1 MTLEIEKLLDKTGW
15 RLLNELQQNARLSYT
30 ELGQRVG
37 LSLPA
42 VTDRIRRMEEAGII
56 TGYHAEVDFE
66 RVGLPVQGI
75 VRLESIGG
83 RSCDYVAEQANQ
95 IPEVMECDR
104 VIGDDSIVVKV
115 VATSI
120 NHLTKV
126 IDQLSQ
132 YGVPTTSIVRS
143 RPTRRYGISPEIVE
157 HVGNKP
163 KPSS

>member
-1 MTLEIEKLLDKTGW
+1 MTLEIERLLDKTGW

-42 VTDRIRRMEEAGII
+42 VTDRIRRMEEAGIL

-66 RVGLPVQGI
+66 RVGLPVQAI
-75 VRLESIGG
+75 VRLESLGG

-95 IPEVMECDR
+95 IPEVVEIYR
-104 VIGDDSIVVKV
+104 VIGDDSIVLR
-115 VATSI
+115 VAATTI
-120 NHLTKV
+120 NHLTRV

-132 YGVPTTSIVRS
+132 YGIPTTSIVRS
-143 RPTRRYGISPEIVE
+143 RPTKRHVIAPEIFE
-157 HVGNKP
+157 HKGGEKRP
-163 KPSS
+163 

>member
-1 MTLEIEKLLDKTGW
+1 MTLEIERLLDKTGW
-15 RLLNELQQNARLSYT
+15 RLLNELQQNARRSYT

-42 VTDRIRRMEEAGII
+42 VTDRIRRMEEAGIL
-56 TGYHAEVDFE
+56 TGYHVEVDFE
-66 RVGLPVQGI
+66 RVGLPVQAI

-83 RSCDYVAEQANQ
+83 RSCDSVAEQANQ
-95 IPEVMECDR
+95 IPEVMECYR

-132 YGVPTTSIVRS
+132 FGIPTTSIVRS
-143 RPTRRYGISPEIVE
+143 RPTKRHVILPEILE
-157 HVGNKP
+157 HTDGEIQP
-163 KPSS
+163 

>member
-1 MTLEIEKLLDKTGW
+1 MTLEIERLLDKTGW

-42 VTDRIRRMEEAGII
+42 VTDRIRRMEEAGIL

-66 RVGLPVQGI
+66 RVGLPVQAI
-75 VRLESIGG
+75 VRLESLGG

-95 IPEVMECDR
+95 IPEVVEIYR
-104 VIGDDSIVVKV
+104 VIGEDSIVVRV
-115 VATSI
+115 AATSV

-132 YGVPTTSIVRS
+132 YGIPTTSIVRS
-143 RPTRRYGISPEIVE
+143 RPMKRHAISPEIVE
-157 HVGNKP
+157 YEDEETNR
-163 KPSS
+163 S

>member
-1 MTLEIEKLLDKTGW
+1 MALEIERLLDKTGW

-56 TGYHAEVDFE
+56 SGYHAEVDFE
-66 RVGLPVQGI
+66 RVGLPVQAI

-132 YGVPTTSIVRS
+132 YGIPTTSIVRS
-143 RPTRRYGISPEIVE
+143 RPTKRHVILPEILAHTDGE
-157 HVGNKP
+157 IQP
-163 KPSS
+163 

>member
-1 MTLEIEKLLDKTGW
+1 MALEIERLLDKTGW

-42 VTDRIRRMEEAGII
+42 VTDRIRRMEEAGIL
-56 TGYHAEVDFE
+56 TGYHAEIDFE
-66 RVGLPVQGI
+66 RVGLPVQAI

-95 IPEVMECDR
+95 IPEVIECYR
-104 VIGDDSIVVKV
+104 VIGDDSIVVR
-115 VATSI
+115 VAAASI

-132 YGVPTTSIVRS
+132 YGIPTTSIVRS
-143 RPTRRYGISPEIVE
+143 RPTKRHAISPEITDYRDGEVQ
-157 HVGNKP
+157 
-163 KPSS
+163 S